1 MTSSNSKVRAGANAI
16 RKAKRIQSQST
27 SSRKP
32 RSQTI
37 ERLEL
42 RQMLAVASP
51 PDQSLLLTSPA
62 IYLAP
67 GHFDLGGPSD
77 LLSVSRTGRIDLAVN
92 NNQNTWATRSTY
104 QVPGVSAA
112 NPVLGATTALLND
125 DPFDDL
131 VLQTASSV
139 VMLTSDGKAGW
150 QSYFTTNYTGV
161 SDAASHPTVKPIV
174 ANLGNDTSID
184 LVLPLPQAN
193 QLAILYGA
201 NDGRFQ
207 SPVYLPT
214 GSPISSRPVVV
225 ASGNVLGGPSQDL
238 VVGFDDGSVRFF
250 EGNNQGTLQLRSDL
264 SLTSFVG
271 AISALQT
278 FDFDGDGLNEIVVTG
293 RTGAALL
300 KSLSDPLATSPIAN
314 GDFAQ
319 GLNGWQT
326 QFVGQAATQSAG
338 VINAQSAVAQFAE
351 NQSFLTS
358 LSQSFTIPANPQSIE
373 FDLVALGLGS
383 DSPGQ
388 LPDAFEVSLLDTA
401 SNSLVPTHQ
410 ASSTAFINFN
420 PGNTRS
426 AASGVTIQGSKVRLD
441 ISRLTPGTDREFG
454 L

>member
-1 MTSSNSKVRAGANAI
+1 MTSSNSKVRTGANAI

-112 NPVLGATTALLND
+112 NPVLGTTTALLND

-139 VMLTSDGKAGW
+139 VMLVSDGKAGW
-150 QSYFTTNYTGV
+150 QSYLTTNYTGV
-161 SDAASHPTVKPIV
+161 SDAASHPTVKPVV

-201 NDGRFQ
+201 NDGTISVTRL
-207 SPVYLPT
+207 SAHRLPDQF
-214 GSPISSRPVVV
+214 PSSR
-225 ASGNVLGGPSQDL
+225 
-238 VVGFDDGSVRFF
+238 R
-250 EGNNQGTLQLRSDL
+250 R
-264 SLTSFVG
+264 
-271 AISALQT
+271 
-278 FDFDGDGLNEIVVTG
+278 
-293 RTGAALL
+293 
-300 KSLSDPLATSPIAN
+300 
-314 GDFAQ
+314 
-319 GLNGWQT
+319 
-326 QFVGQAATQSAG
+326 
-338 VINAQSAVAQFAE
+338 
-351 NQSFLTS
+351 
-358 LSQSFTIPANPQSIE
+358 
-373 FDLVALGLGS
+373 
-383 DSPGQ
+383 
-388 LPDAFEVSLLDTA
+388 
-401 SNSLVPTHQ
+401 
-410 ASSTAFINFN
+410 
-420 PGNTRS
+420 
-426 AASGVTIQGSKVRLD
+426 
-441 ISRLTPGTDREFG
+441 
-454 L
+454 

>member
-1 MTSSNSKVRAGANAI
+1 MC
-16 RKAKRIQSQST
+16 
-27 SSRKP
+27 
-32 RSQTI
+32 
-37 ERLEL
+37 
-42 RQMLAVASP
+42 
-51 PDQSLLLTSPA
+51 
-62 IYLAP
+62 
-67 GHFDLGGPSD
+67 
-77 LLSVSRTGRIDLAVN
+77 
-92 NNQNTWATRSTY
+92 
-104 QVPGVSAA
+104 SAA
-112 NPVLGATTALLND
+112 
-125 DPFDDL
+125 
-131 VLQTASSV
+131 Q
-139 VMLTSDGKAGW
+139 
-150 QSYFTTNYTGV
+150 
-161 SDAASHPTVKPIV
+161 VK
-174 ANLGNDTSID
+174 
-184 LVLPLPQAN
+184 
-193 QLAILYGA
+193 
-201 NDGRFQ
+201 
-207 SPVYLPT
+207 
-214 GSPISSRPVVV
+214 IS
-225 ASGNVLGGPSQDL
+225 

-250 EGNNQGTLQLRSDL
+250 EGNNQGNLQLRSDL

-388 LPDAFEVSLLDTA
+388 LPDAFEVSLLDSA